1 MIDKTL
7 ITTKLK
13 DIKTYLME
21 IEPILEFPIHAI
33 IKDYLKLRTLE
44 RDFQLIVD
52 AMIEINTHLISRLH
66 LAVSDDYQS
75 TFETLGE
82 NNVIP
87 ADFALKI
94 APVVGLRNKVV
105 HKYGQV
111 DKKQMIEELKA
122 GSEDFKDFIRV
133 INEYIQVD
141 AEKIEFYADQ
151 KEHPSASLIQ
161 SLKEAEMEIA
171 QGKTIDF
178 QNSRDALDYVEKL
191 MKK

>member
-1 MIDKTL
+1 MIDKIL
-7 ITTKLK
+7 MRTKLN
-13 DIKTYLME
+13 DIKIYLTE

-52 AMIEINTHLISRLH
+52 AMIEINTYLISRLG
-66 LAVSDDYQS
+66 LTIADDYQS

-87 ADFALKI
+87 MDFALKI

-111 DKKQMIEELKA
+111 DKKQMIEELKR
-122 GSEDFKDFIRV
+122 GSKDFREFIRV
-133 INEYIQVD
+133 INEYMD
-141 AEKIEFYADQ
+141 
-151 KEHPSASLIQ
+151 KE
-161 SLKEAEMEIA
+161 
-171 QGKTIDF
+171 
-178 QNSRDALDYVEKL
+178 
-191 MKK
+191 